1 MPGSSGSSSTGGGL
15 GDRDTTSG
23 EASPS
28 KRLRYSPESKYASHS
43 ASSEGSPIR
52 IAGVVAV
59 TAGQSQGR
67 AGRAPLEFS
76 EFAGLHGISDGTSEG
91 TSDGHTVPLKMAAD
105 LLADPSAG
113 EHAAVKSCGCCWGR
127 LQARLELPLPF

>member
-1 MPGSSGSSSTGGGL
+1 MPGSSSSSTGGSL
-15 GDRDTTSG
+15 VDRDATSC

-43 ASSEGSPIR
+43 ASSVGSPIR

-59 TAGQSQGR
+59 AAGQSQGR
-67 AGRAPLEFS
+67 AGRASLDFS
-76 EFAGLHGISDGTSEG
+76 EFAGLKGAAEG
-91 TSDGHTVPLKMAAD
+91 HAVPFKMAAD

-113 EHAAVKSCGCCWGR
+113 EHAAVKSHDRWGR
-127 LQARLELPLPF
+127 R

>member
-1 MPGSSGSSSTGGGL
+1 MPGSSGSSSTGGSL
-15 GDRDTTSG
+15 GDRDATSC

-59 TAGQSQGR
+59 AAGQSQGR
-67 AGRAPLEFS
+67 AGGASLEFG
-76 EFAGLHGISDGTSEG
+76 EFAGLQGASEG
-91 TSDGHTVPLKMAAD
+91 HAVPFKMAAD
-105 LLADPSAG
+105 LLADPPAG
-113 EHAAVKSCGCCWGR
+113 EHAAAKSLDRC
-127 LQARLELPLPF
+127 

>member
-1 MPGSSGSSSTGGGL
+1 MPGSSGSSSTGGSL
-15 GDRDTTSG
+15 GDRDATSC

-59 TAGQSQGR
+59 AAGQSQGR
-67 AGRAPLEFS
+67 AGRASLDFG
-76 EFAGLHGISDGTSEG
+76 EFAGLQGAAEG
-91 TSDGHTVPLKMAAD
+91 HAVPLKMAAD

-113 EHAAVKSCGCCWGR
+113 EHAAAKSHGRCWGR
-127 LQARLELPLPF
+127 L